1 MTDIFLSYKVAMTL
15 SGTNTPLSQ
24 DARVIDCPD
33 KQAAV
38 AWPLPVDA
46 HLDQL
51 LSRARDAGER
61 TSRREI
67 TAALVAMCDLNGD
80 DLGTLLRRYRTSRVR
95 DIVEVASGSDLL
107 PFAKHRPGPR
117 RA

>member
-1 MTDIFLSYKVAMTL
+1 MAGSD
-15 SGTNTPLSQ
+15 TPLSP

-46 HLDQL
+46 RLDQL
-51 LSRARDAGER
+51 LARARDAGER

-67 TAALVAMCDLNGD
+67 VAALVAMCDLNGD
-80 DLGTLLRRYRTSRVR
+80 DLGTLLRRYRTSRLR
-95 DIVEVASGSDLL
+95 DVVEVASDADAV
-107 PFAKHRPGPR
+107 PFARQRPGPR
-117 RA
+117 RT